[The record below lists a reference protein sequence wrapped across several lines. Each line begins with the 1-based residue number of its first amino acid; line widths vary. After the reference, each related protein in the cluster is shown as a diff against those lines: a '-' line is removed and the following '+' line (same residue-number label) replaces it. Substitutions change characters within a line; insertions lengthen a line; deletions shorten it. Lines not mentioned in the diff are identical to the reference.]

1 MPPSSTAAP
10 RHRHEVGVPEEEAM
24 NPTAAQ
30 PTREGRFDVRSTDGT
45 AIAVWVE
52 GDGPPLVLVHGA
64 LNDHTTDRPFVDEL
78 RGSVTTFAIDRR
90 GRGAS
95 GDCLDYAIEREF
107 EDVAAVVDAVAARTG
122 QAVSVWGHSY
132 GADCAMGAA
141 SLTDSVARLVI
152 YEPGLGLTCS
162 DSVREAIEAVDTAV
176 AAGDLEV
183 ALLTALRGIVEL
195 TDEEIA
201 VVRATPGWSARLA
214 AVPVL
219 PREIRAE
226 VDWVYR
232 PGQFDTI
239 SASALLLAGAESPP
253 AQQEAT
259 RRAAAAIPD
268 ARVRTLDG
276 HSHIAHRVD
285 PAMVAAI
292 VCEFVAP

>member
-1 MPPSSTAAP
+1 
-10 RHRHEVGVPEEEAM
+10 M
-24 NPTAAQ
+24 NPITAQ
-30 PTREGRFDVRSTDGT
+30 PADVERFDVQSADGT
-45 AIAVWVE
+45 SIAVWAD
-52 GDGPPLVLVHGA
+52 GHGPPLVMVHGG
-64 LNDHTTDRPFVDEL
+64 LNDHTTDRPFIDEL

-95 GDCLDYAIEREF
+95 GDGPDYAIEREF

-141 SLTDSVARLVI
+141 ARTDKVARLVL
-152 YEPGLGLTCS
+152 YEPGLGFTCS

-176 AAGDLEV
+176 VAGDLEG

-195 TDEEIA
+195 TEDEIA

-214 AVPVL
+214 AVPRL
-219 PREIRAE
+219 PREVRAE
-226 VDWVYR
+226 VDWSYQ
-232 PGQFDTI
+232 PGQFEAVKAPT
-239 SASALLLAGAESPP
+239 LLLAGAESPP

-259 RRAAAAIPD
+259 QRAAAAIPG
-268 ARVRTLDG
+268 ARVRTVDG

-292 VCEFVAP
+292 VCEFVTS